1 MRIPG
6 YKLVILVLSVIIVF
20 LILHQLGYSYERSG
34 LTASWLLG
42 ATTPLDVINK
52 TENESEGQ
60 NKSLYYSA
68 LPGTDNNWTLF
79 DIRRRAN
86 IKRLELIGL
95 RLIIVDKI
103 QVHPMS
109 FFIIS
114 YFIVFSAITRGVN

>member
-6 YKLVILVLSVIIVF
+6 YKLVILVLSVTIVF

-34 LTASWLLG
+34 LTASLLLG

-60 NKSLYYSA
+60 NNSLHYSA
-68 LPGTDNNWTLF
+68 LPSTDNNWTLF

-109 FFIIS
+109 FFH
-114 YFIVFSAITRGVN
+114 YFIFYCIFCNY